1 MVGCGGET
9 VCLTQTQVICHGSF
23 FGLHS
28 ILAQILP
35 DIKIRVAEGVS
46 LSTFD
51 FIEGGRNHS
60 TVDSQLL
67 ELRVFLILIKCPI

>member
-1 MVGCGGET
+1 MLGCGGKA
-9 VCLTQTQVICHGSF
+9 VSLTQIQVIYHGSF
-23 FGLHS
+23 FRLHS
-28 ILAQILP
+28 ILPHILP

-60 TVDSQLL
+60 IVDSQLL

>member
-9 VCLTQTQVICHGSF
+9 VCLMQIQVIYHGSF

-28 ILAQILP
+28 ILAHILP
-35 DIKIRVAEGVS
+35 DIKIRVAKGVS
-46 LSTFD
+46 LSAFD

-60 TVDSQLL
+60 TVENQLL
-67 ELRVFLILIKCPI
+67 ELMVFLILIKCPI